1 MSGLRAQ
8 IAAKKKAA
16 EAAKAPPPAITAAA
30 PAAASAGVA
39 AAAPKPAPQPA
50 APEPGGGLKSDVK
63 KGFLNAN
70 SGALYPEGS
79 KEGAPEL
86 WRGKAAAPVLEV
98 RSSPQQYEV
107 VGNFAA
113 AGHYVGKEDFEIS
126 RSGVTLRVRGR
137 TAEGQGLESLVAGL
151 DESVQLPLDAD
162 WEGIAAEFVHPTL
175 RVTVPRLPPEQVPA
189 RVLPP
194 ELMRKLEGLSIEQAQ
209 ALLPVTK
216 GRPFHRVLWRASLHT
231 PVASGARPEGG
242 DLRLPPAGA
251 DAGGDHAGGAAR
263 KAAGAARPRRGRG
276 GEERGGAR
284 KDPVVRKV
292 T

>member
-30 PAAASAGVA
+30 PAAPAAPAAASAGVA
-39 AAAPKPAPQPA
+39 AAAPKPAPQP

-209 ALLPVTK
+209 APLPVTK
-216 GRPFHRVLWRASLHT
+216 GRPFHRVLWRAALHA
-231 PVASGARPEGG
+231 PVASCARPEGG
-242 DLRLPPAGA
+242 DP
-251 DAGGDHAGGAAR
+251 
-263 KAAGAARPRRGRG
+263 RPSTSRR
-276 GEERGGAR
+276 
-284 KDPVVRKV
+284 
-292 T
+292 